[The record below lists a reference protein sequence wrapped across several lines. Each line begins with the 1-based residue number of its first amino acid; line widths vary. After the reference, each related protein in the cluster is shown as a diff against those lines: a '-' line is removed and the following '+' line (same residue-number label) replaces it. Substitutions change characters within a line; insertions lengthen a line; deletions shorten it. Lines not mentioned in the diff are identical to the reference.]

1 MSSPAS
7 DQFSIVDRRRRE
19 LVLGASSAALT
30 TLAGCGGGGGGKSS
44 PQVVDPAV
52 APIVAPPS
60 RPDPGGPLLPIVPLD
75 EGTLGPDGIRR
86 FHLVVQAGT
95 TQFRSGVSTTT
106 LGYNGGFLGPA
117 LRLRA
122 GERTSI
128 HVVNKLA
135 EASTVHWH
143 GLFLQAEADGGPHQA
158 IAPGAEWSADF
169 IVDNPASTCWFHPH
183 THGETGRQVVTGLA
197 GLLIVDDPTSPPAGL
212 PETWGVDDIAIILQD
227 KRFDANGQIDYVLTS
242 SEELTGYMGDTL
254 LVNGAVAP
262 VWQAPAQW
270 VRLRLL
276 NGCNA
281 RTLEIRSSTT
291 MPMVQI
297 ANEGGLLQTPA
308 VRAAVTLAPGERAE
322 ILLDLSAAT
331 IGQEFSLLART
342 VSAGMAASV
351 VTTDWTAVRTVITW
365 PRQAKAIASVPSTL
379 PARPSVVPPPSPT
392 VRRFRLDG
400 GMMGSLFTINGRSFD
415 IGRIDMTVPANAI
428 EQWSFFNATNMSHP
442 LHVHGVRMSLL
453 SRDGKQ
459 PAAFERGLRDTF
471 VVESM
476 QTVTVAVQT
485 AALASA
491 SPLMFHCHILEHE
504 DAGMMGQFITE

>member
-1 MSSPAS
+1 M
-7 DQFSIVDRRRRE
+7 
-19 LVLGASSAALT
+19 
-30 TLAGCGGGGGGKSS
+30 
-44 PQVVDPAV
+44 
-52 APIVAPPS
+52 
-60 RPDPGGPLLPIVPLD
+60 D
-75 EGTLGPDGIRR
+75 EGALGKDGIRR
-86 FHLVVQAGT
+86 FQLVVQAGT
-95 TQFRSGVSTTT
+95 THFRDGVNATT
-106 LGYNGGFLGPA
+106 LGYNGTLLGPA

-128 HVVNKLA
+128 HVVNRLA

-143 GLFLQAEADGGPHQA
+143 GLFVQAEADGGPHQV

-183 THGETGRQVVTGLA
+183 THGETGRQVVAGLA
-197 GLLIVDDPTSPPAGL
+197 GLLIVDDPASPPAYL

-227 KRFDANGQIDYVLTS
+227 KRFKDNGQIDYVLTS
-242 SEELTGYMGDTL
+242 SEKLTGYMGDTL
-254 LVNGAVAP
+254 LVNGAIAP

-281 RTLEIRSSTT
+281 RTLELRSSAP

-297 ANEGGLLQTPA
+297 ANEGGLLQTPIA
-308 VRAAVTLAPGERAE
+308 RTTVVLSPGERAE
-322 ILLDLSAAT
+322 ILLDLSAKAL
-331 IGQEFSLLART
+331 GQEFSLLART
-342 VSAGMAASV
+342 VSAAMTASV
-351 VTTDWTAVRTVITW
+351 LTADWTAVRIVIAL

-379 PARPSVVPPPSPT
+379 PARPSVVPPPNPT

-415 IGRIDMTVPANAI
+415 IERIDLTVPANAV
-428 EQWSFFNATNMSHP
+428 ELWSFVNATNMAHP
-442 LHVHGVRMSLL
+442 MHVHGVRMSLL
-453 SRDGKQ
+453 SRNDKP
-459 PAAFERGLRDTF
+459 PAAFEQGLRDTF

-485 AALASA
+485 ATVASA